1 MWEGLMLI
9 CFGVSWPPAIIKT
22 LRVKNPAGK
31 SFIFM
36 MLVLTG
42 YYLNNLYPDRILMEE
57 GAIGIKLF
65 LFNDWFTYKPEQVQ
79 YQRTERC
86 VYLYIAGKKRYRLS
100 LEKLSV
106 RLYMQITEMLKPY
119 RETINK

>member
-42 YYLNNLYPDRILMEE
+42 YLSGI
-57 GAIGIKLF
+57 IGKIVAMGNGCL
-65 LFNDWFTYKPEQVQ
+65 TYWVFW
-79 YQRTERC
+79 
-86 VYLYIAGKKRYRLS
+86 LYILDFAMVGTDFCFSLYYANLRKKE
-100 LEKLSV
+100 EKS
-106 RLYMQITEMLKPY
+106 K
-119 RETINK
+119 NS

>member
-36 MLVLTG
+36 TLIIFGYISGIIGYLSRNGEKSFCDWVFWLYILDVGMVATDYVLSV
-42 YYLNNLYPDRILMEE
+42 YYLRRRK
-57 GAIGIKLF
+57 KL
-65 LFNDWFTYKPEQVQ
+65 EQEQ
-79 YQRTERC
+79 KN
-86 VYLYIAGKKRYRLS
+86 I
-100 LEKLSV
+100 
-106 RLYMQITEMLKPY
+106 
-119 RETINK
+119 

>member
-42 YYLNNLYPDRILMEE
+42 YLSGIIGKIVNEQISYVLILYCINLIVVSVDL
-57 GAIGIKLF
+57 G
-65 LFNDWFTYKPEQVQ
+65 
-79 YQRTERC
+79 
-86 VYLYIAGKKRYRLS
+86 LYFVNAKR
-100 LEKLSV
+100 EKL
-106 RLYMQITEMLKPY
+106 T
-119 RETINK
+119 

>member
-36 MLVLTG
+36 TLIILG
-42 YYLNNLYPDRILMEE
+42 YLAGIIGYLSKNGTNS
-57 GAIGIKLF
+57 F
-65 LFNDWFTYKPEQVQ
+65 SDWVFW
-79 YQRTERC
+79 
-86 VYLYIAGKKRYRLS
+86 LYIVDVLMVATDYTLSIYYHIQRKKEAIAAGK
-100 LEKLSV
+100 
-106 RLYMQITEMLKPY
+106 
-119 RETINK
+119 

>member
-36 MLVLTG
+36 TLVLTG
-42 YYLNNLYPDRILMEE
+42 YLSGI
-57 GAIGIKLF
+57 IGKAVSHLVC
-65 LFNDWFTYKPEQVQ
+65 NDSKRVT
-79 YQRTERC
+79 C
-86 VYLYIAGKKRYRLS
+86 LAVYHQGIYVTS
-100 LEKLSV
+100 
-106 RLYMQITEMLKPY
+106 RLYGILHMQCGQTVQDVLCLGLGLLARSGALCALRLLVASTQHE
-119 RETINK
+119 RE